1 MRQLISRIDEALH
14 ERLRARAASE
24 GRSVNALVTEV
35 LEAAVTKKDERAA
48 LRDRLRAAGLLVTP
62 PQPKRRPPSR
72 DAVIAS
78 TRGSGTA
85 VSEALEADR
94 SHR

>member
-1 MRQLISRIDEALH
+1 MRQLITRIDEALH
-14 ERLRARAASE
+14 DLLRARAASE

-35 LEAAVTKKDERAA
+35 LTAAVTKQDERAA
-48 LRDRLRAAGLLVTP
+48 LRARLRAAGLLVKP
-62 PQPKRRPPSR
+62 PQPKRRPPSL

-94 SHR
+94 DGR